1 MSGDDRVRG
10 FPAFPPGR
18 RARSSRSWW
27 GDAWIRAL
35 EETSLDETLLRRGRR
50 SATAGHVGSITVSPG
65 RIAAEVHDG
74 VRDVPYRT
82 RVFVEPMTD
91 AQWSRFLDQVAA
103 KAGHIAAL
111 LDGEMPRDLASSAD
125 DVGVA
130 LLPGLGD
137 LQPECDCP
145 EWVAA
150 ACRHAA
156 ALCYQVAWLLDAD
169 PFLLLLIRG
178 RGSRE
183 VLAELRRR
191 GQRATAAAPVEQP
204 AGRAPGVGVPA
215 ALAYARPD
223 PPLPDPPPAPEP
235 GVSGPVLPDA
245 PGIAAEVLHGLV
257 ENAAVRAAALL
268 DAASGDHGPPTV
280 LPERVDAVRLAV
292 GASGPVLARLRQ
304 AAGRTAREFG
314 RAVRAWEYGGQT
326 GLSVLDEAWTPPPV
340 RLARARADLTAGWT
354 GDDPPEPQVWRNRW
368 TFPGHR
374 AQLRYGRDG
383 RWYPYRELTGGD
395 WWPAGIPRDDPA
407 DALAD
412 LLGD

>member
-18 RARSSRSWW
+18 RARTSRSWW

-35 EETSLDETLLRRGRR
+35 EDTSLDQTLLRRGRR
-50 SATAGHVGSITVSPG
+50 SASAGHVGSITVSPG

-74 VRDVPYRT
+74 VRDLPYRT

-91 AQWSRFLDQVAA
+91 AQWSRFSDQVAA

-125 DVGVA
+125 DAGIA

-145 EWVAA
+145 EWAAA

-178 RGSRE
+178 RGARE

-191 GQRATAAAPVEQP
+191 AHRPAAAPPSAAP
-204 AGRAPGVGVPA
+204 AGRPGAGVPA
-215 ALAYARPD
+215 ARAYARPD
-223 PPLPDPPPAPEP
+223 PPLPAPPPPPESGVP
-235 GVSGPVLPDA
+235 GPALPDA
-245 PGIAAEVLHGLV
+245 PGIAAEVLRGLV
-257 ENAAVRAAALL
+257 DNAAVRAAALL
-268 DAASGDHGPPTV
+268 RVAPDGDGPPPA

-292 GASGPVLARLRQ
+292 GAGGPVLARLRR
-304 AAGRTAREFG
+304 AGGRTAREFS
-314 RAVRAWEYGGQT
+314 RAVRAWEYGGHA
-326 GLSVLDEAWTPPPV
+326 GLSVLDEPWTPPPV
-340 RLARARADLTAGWT
+340 RVARARADLTAGWA

-368 TFPGHR
+368 TFPRHR

-383 RWYPYRELTGGD
+383 RWYPYRERADGD
-395 WWPAGIPRDDPA
+395 WWPAGVPRDDPA